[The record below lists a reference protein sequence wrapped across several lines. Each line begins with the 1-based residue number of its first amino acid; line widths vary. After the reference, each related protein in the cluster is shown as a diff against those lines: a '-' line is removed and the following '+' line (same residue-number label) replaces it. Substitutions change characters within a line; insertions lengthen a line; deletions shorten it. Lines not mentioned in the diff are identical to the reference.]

1 MKMARILC
9 LFVICLM
16 ALAPAH
22 AVFAQ
27 QPMLTVKPHDGRY
40 NTEIVAGNEYPFTF
54 DIENTG
60 TQAISNA
67 TFSADFPGGWTV
79 KFDPAG
85 FATVNAFEKKRVD
98 ANITVPKDTTAGDYI
113 VTIKVT
119 AAGVPEVKMDIRVT
133 VRVPVVEPKVEMR
146 ALYPTLSG
154 IAGEQLVFEVEFLY
168 TAASLTAEPITLNLS
183 TKAPPK
189 WTIEMTPPYEKEKKL
204 SAITLKPGFTFGDK
218 IRVAVTPPFL
228 PLPEP
233 GEYPITLT
241 ADSGQFHATIN
252 LKAVITAR
260 YNLTL
265 IPSNERYNMKARAG
279 RENAFSIEVGN
290 MGTAPVD
297 KINFTS
303 TKPSGWTVEFKPKEL
318 ESVAALDYTTVEV
331 IVKPPP
337 ETIAGDYQISI
348 RASGTQATAQEMQI
362 RVTVETPTLW
372 GWIGVAIIAVVIGGL
387 IFIFMRFSRR

>member
-1 MKMARILC
+1 MKMVRILC
-9 LFVICLM
+9 LLVIGLM
-16 ALAPAH
+16 ALAPAS
-22 AVFAQ
+22 AVLAQ
-27 QPMLTVKPHDGRY
+27 QPALAVRPYDGRY
-40 NTEIVAGNEYPFTF
+40 NTEIVAGNEYPFTIE
-54 DIENTG
+54 IENTG
-60 TQAISNA
+60 TQTISNA
-67 TFSADFPGGWTV
+67 TFSAVFPSGWAV

-98 ANITVPKDTTAGDYI
+98 AMINVPKAETAGDYI
-113 VTIKVT
+113 VTLKVT
-119 AAGVPEVKMDIRVT
+119 AAGVPEIKMDVRVT

-168 TAASLTAEPITLNLS
+168 TAATLTAEPITLNLS
-183 TKAPPK
+183 TKTPPN

-218 IRVAVTPPFL
+218 IRVAVTPTFL
-228 PLPEP
+228 PLPDP
-233 GEYPITLT
+233 GEYPIALT
-241 ADSGQFHATIN
+241 ADSGVFKSTIN

-265 IPSNERYNMKARAG
+265 IPSDERYNMKARAG
-279 RENAFSIEVGN
+279 RENTFSIEVGN
-290 MGTAPVD
+290 LGTAPVD

-303 TKPSGWTVEFKPKEL
+303 TKPSGWTIEFKPKEL
-318 ESVAALDYTTVEV
+318 DSVSALDYSTVEV

-337 ETIAGDYQISI
+337 ETIAGDYQISVQ
-348 RASGTQATAQEMQI
+348 ASGTQATAQQMQI

-372 GWIGVAIIAVVIGGL
+372 GWVGVAIIAVVIGGL
-387 IFIFMRFSRR
+387 IFVFMRFSRR